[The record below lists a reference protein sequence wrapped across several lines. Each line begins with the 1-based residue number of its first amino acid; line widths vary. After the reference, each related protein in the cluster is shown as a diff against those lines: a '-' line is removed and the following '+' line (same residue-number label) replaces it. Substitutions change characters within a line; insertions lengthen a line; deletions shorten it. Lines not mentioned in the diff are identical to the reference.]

1 MQHMCG
7 HIYNECLNRRGI
19 VWGEFGKVRGQDYGG
34 VRSYGNETR
43 LFGPQDSFM
52 DCELNIEALI

>member
-43 LFGPQDSFM
+43 LFGP
-52 DCELNIEALI
+52 